1 MEQLRFLICT
11 KKIKLNR
18 WWKRDTFHDVVIAS
32 TFIAFR
38 SSFSVLERDGQL
50 YHFWYSCSS
59 VRGNPPNVVFLT
71 QIGMLDFELIELKL
85 PWVFC
90 FFLRE
95 ISLLVIQGLDT
106 IIDDSAWLVWMSFQ
120 LMEFPLFLRLLT
132 CPQSTLRLFS
142 VVAEFRLSG
151 FRLLSSYHMVASIE
165 LIIFSMISAEL
176 FGLHT
181 SSYCFPF
188 VVILHLRHILNK
200 VLRLPKQVFLRLFH
214 FS

>member
-50 YHFWYSCSS
+50 YHFWYSCSN

-90 FFLRE
+90 FFLE
-95 ISLLVIQGLDT
+95 KLVC
-106 IIDDSAWLVWMSFQ
+106 WLFKA
-120 LMEFPLFLRLLT
+120 
-132 CPQSTLRLFS
+132 STLSLTIRLGLF
-142 VVAEFRLSG
+142 ECH
-151 FRLLSSYHMVASIE
+151 SSLWSFH
-165 LIIFSMISAEL
+165 
-176 FGLHT
+176 
-181 SSYCFPF
+181 CFYDFWHVPN
-188 VVILHLRHILNK
+188 LR
-200 VLRLPKQVFLRLFH
+200 
-214 FS
+214 